1 MCNGVV
7 QEHRY
12 KQKQAR
18 CATKPVENCVVNSN
32 AKTLRW
38 ATFCTIITKLSQ
50 KDIKIVQ
57 GVLETQKFV
66 KKSDKKRNGS
76 IDIWRLWCII

>member
-1 MCNGVV
+1 MR
-7 QEHRY
+7 EHRY
-12 KQKQAR
+12 KQKQER
-18 CATKPVENCVVNSN
+18 CTTKPVENCVANSN
-32 AKTLRW
+32 VKTSRQ
-38 ATFCTIITKLSQ
+38 AAICTIITKLSQ
-50 KDIKIVQ
+50 KDIEIVR